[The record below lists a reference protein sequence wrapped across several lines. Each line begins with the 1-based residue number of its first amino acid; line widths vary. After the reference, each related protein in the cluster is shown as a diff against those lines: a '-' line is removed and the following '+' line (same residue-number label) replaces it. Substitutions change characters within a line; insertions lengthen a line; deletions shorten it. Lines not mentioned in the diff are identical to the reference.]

1 MIAQGSTHMQ
11 LRYMGFTQQGSLR
24 SYFYQRSTHSDIGLR
39 ARQPQHVDEFHV
51 DADLSLLTLFQV
63 RVQDLPA
70 LCLGI
75 LTTAIASHPEEQNLS
90 TAYTVTA
97 KDLGAHVL
105 AHRPPEGHK
114 PPRRK
119 KPPRPADASQLRW
132 PRRS

>member
-1 MIAQGSTHMQ
+1 MQ

-24 SYFYQRSTHSDIGLR
+24 SYFYQRSTQSDLGVR
-39 ARQPQHVDEFHV
+39 AKHIDEFHV
-51 DADLSLLTLFQV
+51 DADLGLLTLFQV
-63 RVQDLPA
+63 RVQDLPS
-70 LCLGI
+70 LCLS
-75 LTTAIASHPEEQNLS
+75 LLSAAIATNSGEQQLS
-90 TAYTVTA
+90 SAYTVTA

-105 AHRPPEGHK
+105 AHRPPEAHR